1 METGPPQ
8 EPLARQRARERRARQ
23 IRRRRIVLGV
33 CVLLLIILIVGLAVG
48 LRGRGQSSVTT
59 TSTTTESNGQS
70 TTSTST
76 TKTSTTAGVAQIF
89 TADLTGAAEVPPVST
104 AATGSATL
112 TYNPDDGTVGFVV
125 RVSGLTNPSVVRI
138 HEGKAGSAGAVVLT
152 LFSGPTK
159 TGVYS
164 GELASGSVKASA
176 LSGALKG
183 KSLAD
188 LVAQIKAADAYISVG
203 TTSHPNGAIRGQLK

>member
-1 METGPPQ
+1 
-8 EPLARQRARERRARQ
+8 
-23 IRRRRIVLGV
+23 
-33 CVLLLIILIVGLAVG
+33 VLLLIILIVGLAVG
-48 LRGRGQSSVTT
+48 LRGRGKSSATT
-59 TSTTTESNGQS
+59 SSTTTESTGQS

-112 TYNPDDGTVGFVV
+112 TYNPDDGTLSFVV
-125 RVSGLTNPSVVRI
+125 RVSGLTNPSVARI
-138 HEGKAGSAGAVVLT
+138 HEGKAGSAGVLT

-188 LVAQIKAADAYISVG
+188 LVAQIKAANAYISVG

>member
-8 EPLARQRARERRARQ
+8 EPLTRQRARDRRARQ
-23 IRRRRIVLGV
+23 IRRRRVLLGA

-48 LRGRGQSSVTT
+48 LRGRGKSSVTT
-59 TSTTTESNGQS
+59 TTTTASNGRS

-76 TKTSTTAGVAQIF
+76 TKTSTNGGAAQTF

-112 TYNPDDGTVGFVV
+112 TYDPDDGTLGFVIS
-125 RVSGLTNPSVVRI
+125 VSGLTNPSVARI

-164 GELASGSVKASA
+164 GELGSGSVKASA
-176 LSGALKG
+176 LAGALKG

-188 LVAQIKAADAYISVG
+188 LVALIKAANAYISVG

>member
-23 IRRRRIVLGV
+23 IRRRRIVLSVG
-33 CVLLLIILIVGLAVG
+33 VLLLIILIVGLAVG

-104 AATGSATL
+104 AATGSVTL
-112 TYNPDDGTVGFVV
+112 TYNPDGTLGFVV
-125 RVSGLTNPSVVRI
+125 RVSGLTNPSVARI

-183 KSLAD
+183 KPLAD
-188 LVAQIKAADAYISVG
+188 LVALIKADNAYISVG
-203 TTSHPNGAIRGQLK
+203 TKSHPNGAIRGQLK